1 MKKASQSRNVAL
13 ERAQL
18 SHFFPI
24 VAKRRSEP
32 EKPSTTKPLSSSS
45 AFCSAL
51 LAEEEDDGARTVGKS
66 SNGLLQA
73 HTHIHDT
80 KIPNSPKS
88 CTHDDDDERGAALAQ
103 QRVGEKAYNFAS
115 VAEATE

>member
-1 MKKASQSRNVAL
+1 MLFSK
-13 ERAQL
+13 
-18 SHFFPI
+18 
-24 VAKRRSEP
+24 
-32 EKPSTTKPLSSSS
+32 
-45 AFCSAL
+45 
-51 LAEEEDDGARTVGKS
+51 
-66 SNGLLQA
+66 